1 VLTPVLALALV
12 VAVLA
17 PPDAGAQTREPLL
30 MDGKKTLRQRVL
42 TRPGAE
48 IAPQPGGT
56 GKALPPL
63 SQLYVY
69 AKKDVA
75 GVEWLEVG
83 AGSKGTVD
91 GWVRADA
98 TLPWKTQMGLAFTNP
113 AGRDRTLLFEQC
125 ETVEEIVKSPDP
137 AAAVK
142 PMRAAVEGGGSDPK
156 VVSIEPATYVDME
169 KQFYLL
175 PILEAEEVRTKS
187 GASVRVLEVAS
198 VSKSGA
204 APGEAA
210 ATPPEAPEASALR
223 TFSAAV
229 VFVIDST
236 ISMGPYIERT
246 REVVKRVSD
255 AVEQGGID
263 KQVKFGLIAFRGN
276 TEKVPGLEYVSKVYV
291 DPGAVAG
298 GADFLKKVEGLS
310 AATVSSAKFDEDAYA
325 GVMAAVEKIDW
336 QKFGGRYLVLVT
348 DAGAV
353 GGQDALSTTGLGAEQ
368 VRVELERL
376 GVALYAL
383 HLKTPAGKT
392 NHTKAKK
399 DYELL
404 AMNPI
409 LQKPLY
415 YPVEAGDVREF
426 GRIVDTLADAI
437 VSQVQAASKGE
448 MVAGSARAA
457 QQKGTSGAA
466 PSDEVV
472 KNDAQLV
479 GLAMQLAY
487 LGRVQGATA
496 PPLFKACL
504 ADRDLANPTR
514 PTTEVVVLLTK
525 NQLSDLAET
534 VEAIMKAGDESQRT
548 SSADFFDL
556 VRSAAAQLARDPAA
570 LQGRDAD
577 QLSDL
582 VLAEYLEGLPYQSKV
597 MGIGRD
603 DWTAF
608 GISEQED
615 ILDELRRKLRL
626 YQVFNED
633 KDRWVALAPG
643 ADAGDAVY
651 PVPLTALP

>member
-1 VLTPVLALALV
+1 MSHHRSIVRVALAVVLTVSALPAFD
-12 VAVLA
+12 VA
-17 PPDAGAQTREPLL
+17 AQPREPLL

-42 TRPGAE
+42 TRPGAQ

-56 GKALPPL
+56 GKGIPPL

-69 AKKDVA
+69 ARKDVG

-83 AGSKGTVD
+83 ASSRGKLD
-91 GWVRADA
+91 GWVRGDQ
-98 TLPWKTQMGLAFTNP
+98 TLAWKTQMGLAFTNP
-113 AGRDRTLLFEQC
+113 AGRDRTLLFEKC
-125 ETVEEIVKSPDP
+125 ATVEEILKAPDP

-142 PMRAAVEGGGSDPK
+142 AIPSGDPR
-156 VVSIEPATYVDME
+156 VVSMEPDKFVDME

-175 PILEAEEVRTKS
+175 PILEAEEVRTKN
-187 GASVRVLEVAS
+187 GTAVRVLEVAS
-198 VSKSGA
+198 VSAKEKPS
-204 APGEAA
+204 E
-210 ATPPEAPEASALR
+210 PPPADKTASALR

-236 ISMGPYIERT
+236 ISMGPYIDRT
-246 REVVKRVSD
+246 RDVVKRVSD
-255 AVEQGGID
+255 AVEKGGIE
-263 KQVKFGLIAFRGN
+263 KQVKFGLIAFRSN
-276 TEKVPGLEYVSKVYV
+276 VEKVPGLEYDAKVYV
-291 DPGAVAG
+291 DPGQVAN
-298 GADFLKKVEGLS
+298 GADFLKKVEGL
-310 AATVSSAKFDEDAYA
+310 APAKVSSAKFDEDAYA
-325 GVMAAVEKIDW
+325 GVMTAVQHIDW
-336 QKFGGRYLVLVT
+336 EKFGARYLVLVT
-348 DAGAV
+348 DAGAI
-353 GGQDALSTTGLGAEQ
+353 GGEDALSTTGLGAEQ

-404 AMNPI
+404 AMNPV

-415 YPVEAGDVREF
+415 YPVEAGDVKEF

-437 VSQVQAASKGE
+437 VSQVQSASKGE
-448 MVAGSARAA
+448 MVPGSARAA
-457 QQKGTSGAA
+457 NKGAS

-487 LGRVQGATA
+487 LGRMQGTTA
-496 PPLFKACL
+496 PPLFRACL

-514 PTTEVVVLLTK
+514 PTTEVNVLLTK
-525 NQLSDLAET
+525 NQLSDVAQT

-556 VRSAAAQLARDPAA
+556 VRSAAAQMARDPAA
-570 LQGRDAD
+570 LQGKDANK
-577 QLSDL
+577 LSDL
-582 VLAEYLEGLPYQSKV
+582 VMAEYLEGLPYQSKV
-597 MGIGRD
+597 MGIDRD
-603 DWTAF
+603 DWAAF

-615 ILDELRRKLRL
+615 VLDELRRKLRL
-626 YQVFNED
+626 YQLFNED

>member
-1 VLTPVLALALV
+1 LLALALACAAIAPV
-12 VAVLA
+12 VAA
-17 PPDAGAQTREPLL
+17 AQTREPLL

-42 TRPGAE
+42 TRPGAQV
-48 IAPQPGGT
+48 AAQPGSA
-56 GKALPPL
+56 GKAVPPL

-83 AGSKGTVD
+83 AGSKGKID

-113 AGRDRTLLFEQC
+113 AGRDRTLLFEKC
-125 ETVEEIVKSPDP
+125 ETVEEIVKGPDP

-142 PMRAAVEGGGSDPK
+142 PIRTAVEGGGTDAK

-198 VSKSGA
+198 VSKSGD
-204 APGEAA
+204 APGETAA
-210 ATPPEAPEASALR
+210 KPAPTPEASALR

-255 AVEQGGID
+255 AVDAGGIE
-263 KQVKFGLIAFRGN
+263 KQVKFGLIAYRGN

-291 DPGAVAG
+291 DDGEVAG
-298 GADFLKKVEGLS
+298 GADFLKKVEGL
-310 AATVSSAKFDEDAYA
+310 APATVSSAKFDEDAYA
-325 GVMAAVEKIDW
+325 GVMTAVEKVDW

-353 GGQDALSTTGLGAEQ
+353 PGEDPLSTTGLGAEQ

-392 NHTKAKK
+392 NHGKAKK

-404 AMNPI
+404 AMNPV

-415 YPVEAGDVREF
+415 YPVEAGDVQEF

-457 QQKGTSGAA
+457 NKGAA

-496 PPLFKACL
+496 PPLFRACL
-504 ADRDLANPTR
+504 ADRDLANPTK

-577 QLSDL
+577 KLSDL
-582 VLAEYLEGLPYQSKV
+582 VMAEYLEGLPYQSKV
-597 MGIGRD
+597 MSIDRD
-603 DWTAF
+603 DWSSF

-626 YQVFNED
+626 YAIFNED